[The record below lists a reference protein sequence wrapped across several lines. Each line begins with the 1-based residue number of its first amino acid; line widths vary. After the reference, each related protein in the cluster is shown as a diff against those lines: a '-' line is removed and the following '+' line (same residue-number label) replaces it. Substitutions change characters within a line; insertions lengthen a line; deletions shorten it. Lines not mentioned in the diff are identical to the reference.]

1 MRCGFVAFE
10 ESIMRFSRNVII
22 GAARF
27 MSNGTTATDGKGI
40 LKVLATTR
48 VGKGGIRSPGQTAL
62 ADQIESI
69 EAMSHEF

>member
-10 ESIMRFSRNVII
+10 DSIMRFSRNVII

-40 LKVLATTR
+40 LKVLATVS
-48 VGKGGIRSPGQTAL
+48 VGSDRLGRQRWPMRL
-62 ADQIESI
+62 NR
-69 EAMSHEF
+69 